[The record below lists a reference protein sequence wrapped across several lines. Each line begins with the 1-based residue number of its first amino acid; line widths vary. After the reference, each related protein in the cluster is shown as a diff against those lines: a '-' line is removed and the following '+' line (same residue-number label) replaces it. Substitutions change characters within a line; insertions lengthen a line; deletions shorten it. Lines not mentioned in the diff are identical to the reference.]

1 METFCTMSC
10 YMKCYMKN
18 NLIQIYFG
26 RLHFDAHFTL
36 CQNDRIFLF
45 ALIFYP
51 FKATILQT
59 ARSEHVC
66 ATYHDFPKRTECFT
80 LNMIF
85 SPRPTQQLFFVCIA
99 ECLPETSRWMEGLF
113 FSTQRLCILNPRY
126 SYGELRF

>member
-1 METFCTMSC
+1 
-10 YMKCYMKN
+10 MKN

-36 CQNDRIFLF
+36 CQNDRFFLF

-80 LNMIF
+80 PQHDF
-85 SPRPTQQLFFVCIA
+85 FARADTATFFVCIA

-126 SYGELRF
+126 SYGELSF